1 MPFDRGWWER
11 TMNVALVG
19 FALGLAWALKDF
31 YSHARFE
38 DLRWVMA
45 PTRRVVEWLTGAAF
59 EPEPGAGYLSRD
71 HRFAIVPACAGVNFM
86 IVAFASLACGL
97 AHTCRGLRDRLR
109 LLAASALAAWAVTV
123 AASAVRIACVMG
135 LHGRRATLGP
145 LSPAELRDAVGAAIY
160 LIFLFALFAAGARL
174 TGARRGLAL

>member
-1 MPFDRGWWER
+1 MAFDRAWWER
-11 TMNVALVG
+11 TLNVALVG

-31 YSHARFE
+31 YAHARFE

-45 PTRRVVEWLTGAAF
+45 PTRRVVEWLSGVRF
-59 EPEPGAGYLSRD
+59 ETEPGQGYLSRD

-97 AHTCRGLRDRLR
+97 AHTCRGMRARAV

-123 AASAVRIACVMG
+123 TASAIRIVVVMG
-135 LHGRRATLGP
+135 VHGGGASLGP
-145 LSPAELRDAVGAAIY
+145 LTNPDLRDAAGATIY
-160 LIFLFALFAAGARL
+160 LGSLLALFAAGARL
-174 TGARRGLAL
+174 AGARRGLA